1 LAEPLELGFYYNQ
14 EKDDFTLIKIPQ
26 EDRATHFY
34 IIGATGTGKSKFIQ
48 YLIIQDLGVNGL
60 AVIDPHGDLVEEI
73 KGWTVVKGLEEGSIG
88 LFSDVVLIDPTDK
101 DRSVSFNPLE
111 RIPGVSAAE
120 QALDLVLAFKKVWKD
135 FWGPRLEDI
144 LRNSLI
150 ALIENNLTLLEMPL
164 FLSNS
169 TFREKILANVKNPLV
184 RQYFK
189 DRFEELRPKTRA
201 EWIESTLNKV
211 NSFLVDER
219 LRDLFSAPHSSFN
232 LREIMDQGK
241 ILLVKLAKGRLKE
254 NGDLLGALLVSKI
267 EMAALSR
274 TDIPPEERRP
284 FYLYIDEFQN
294 FATDSFLEILA
305 EARKYGLSLIMAHQN
320 LDQLDPIMQAAILA
334 NTGIQVY
341 FRLNRQDAERIARE
355 AFRTTGT
362 EIKFT
367 LFDGHDTH
375 YQFYTYQEEWE
386 RYIQE
391 LLTLKPRGCYIKHKR
406 EGGILPVYTVT
417 IPDLWE
423 ETGFESKADFRSFV
437 GTIPIGGFY
446 LSPRDLLRTEHKK
459 RMEKMFSDT
468 EEKISFRE

>member
-1 LAEPLELGFYYNQ
+1 MSEPLELGFYYRPD
-14 EKDDFTLIKIPQ
+14 KDDFTLIKIPQ

-34 IIGATGTGKSKFIQ
+34 IIGATGTGKSKFIE

-60 AVIDPHGDLVEEI
+60 TVIDPHGDLVEEI
-73 KGWTVVKGLEEGSIG
+73 KGWTVAKGLEEGSIN
-88 LFSDVVLIDPTDK
+88 LFSDVVLVDPTDE
-101 DRSVSFNPLE
+101 DSSVSFNPLE

-150 ALIENNLTLLEMPL
+150 ALIENDLTLLEMPL

-169 TFREKILANVKNPLV
+169 AFREKILGNVENALV
-184 RQYFK
+184 RQYFR

-274 TDIPPEERRP
+274 TDIPPEERSP

-294 FATDSFLEILA
+294 FATDSFLDILA

-362 EIKFT
+362 EIKFVH
-367 LFDGHDTH
+367 FDGHDTQ
-375 YQFYTYQEEWE
+375 YQLYTYQEEWE

-391 LLTLKPRGCYIKHKR
+391 LLTLKPRECYIKHKR
-406 EGGILPVYTVT
+406 EGGVLPIYTVT
-417 IPDLWE
+417 IPELWK
-423 ETGFESKADFRSFV
+423 ETGFESESEFKAFVESFPLGGRYVASRDF
-437 GTIPIGGFY
+437 
-446 LSPRDLLRTEHKK
+446 LREEHKK
-459 RMEKMFSDT
+459 RMEKLVSDS
-468 EEKISFRE
+468 EEEISFRE